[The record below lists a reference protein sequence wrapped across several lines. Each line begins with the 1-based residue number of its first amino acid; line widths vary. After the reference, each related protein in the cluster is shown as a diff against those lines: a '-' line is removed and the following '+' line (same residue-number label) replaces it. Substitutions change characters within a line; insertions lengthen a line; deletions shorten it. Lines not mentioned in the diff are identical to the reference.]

1 MNTSVRRASLINI
14 VLNFFI
20 FIIITI
26 IGVLFS
32 SLSMMSKAL
41 ESFFDIITALV
52 IYFTIKLNNKKAD
65 DDHQFGHT
73 RAENIAGYTIG
84 VLMIVLSLTLFYESC
99 TSLINSEN
107 SFLLS
112 PMLLYTTLFALA
124 VKLFL
129 YLYISHVL
137 KHNTSPALSA
147 NKEDH
152 LNDVYMFIAILLGF
166 VGAYFGFYFLDALV
180 SIFISL
186 LIAKSGYGICRENI
200 DFLMGKVAD
209 QEIIDSIEKELE
221 LIKEIKS
228 INKIKT
234 QYLGTA
240 IQVEVHI
247 GLDKRLTL
255 EKAHKISHNVQ
266 ENIEKINL
274 VEHCF
279 VHLED
284 Y

>member
-1 MNTSVRRASLINI
+1 MNKSIRSASLINI
-14 VLNFFI
+14 FLNVLI
-20 FIIITI
+20 FVVITV
-26 IGVLFS
+26 IGFLFS
-32 SLSMMSKAL
+32 SLSMISKAL
-41 ESFFDIITALV
+41 ESFFDIVTALV
-52 IYFTIKLNNKKAD
+52 IFFTIKLNNKKAD

-99 TSLINSEN
+99 KSLINSEN
-107 SFLLS
+107 SFLFT
-112 PMLLYTTLFALA
+112 PILLYTTFFAL
-124 VKLFL
+124 VIKLFL
-129 YLYISHVL
+129 YIYISHVL
-137 KHNTSPALSA
+137 KNNNSPALKA

-152 LNDVYMFIAILLGF
+152 LNDVYMFIALLLGF

-186 LIAKSGYGICRENI
+186 LIAKSGYAICRENI

-209 QEIIDSIEKELE
+209 QEIIDCIEKKLQA
-221 LIKEIKS
+221 IKEIKS
-228 INKIKT
+228 LNRVKT
-234 QYLGTA
+234 QYLGTV

-247 GLDKRLTL
+247 GLDKKLTL
-255 EKAHKISHNVQ
+255 EKAHRISHNVQ
-266 ENIEKINL
+266 EKIEEINL